1 MTGHVAQW
9 NSPRGLHGACVRRCV
24 EDRACLLYVA
34 CSSFQ
39 SSLLPSHPL
48 PSRVPI
54 SSFSQLPR
62 NSSVSKLAC
71 LLGISGAYR
80 LSLTQHPYQQFQ
92 GHSLSVCQEWKCAGK
107 RWKIQLHFRHAI
119 AQA

>member
-92 GHSLSVCQEWKCAGK
+92 VWIRRPAM
-107 RWKIQLHFRHAI
+107 
-119 AQA
+119 